1 MKKFLCYDT
10 NDAASGKVNVDSRG
24 MLKPNSTVPSGGTP
38 YQQLVTDGDGNTRWE
53 DRLAYETGP
62 VLTEFVSEE
71 TVTFTPNSGKMA
83 ALWPPTFNAIEGS
96 TYTVKFDGNE
106 YKCSCIRLGRENGP
120 LVLGNLSILGAG
132 DDTGEPFVMVYNN
145 QWQTGSSDS
154 TSEHTISISGKQVS
168 ISKIDEKFLPVASD
182 ETYGVVKKSELVTP
196 YVFGI
201 QAPHDKMVEAVT
213 AFRNGTASITWELN
227 KVSSARYDSSTD
239 EVFISFVENP
249 YTVYRCKNASGKYRY
264 DLREAYF
271 FTDCG
276 TKVLRLFDN
285 DNPNI
290 YSSITASGTSM
301 ADTTLDI
308 NSEHLGLNGIEI
320 LNAKE
325 LILSSSTVDSRKRFK
340 ITVDDSGAIT
350 ATEVMS

>member
-196 YVFGI
+196 YVF
-201 QAPHDKMVEAVT
+201 
-213 AFRNGTASITWELN
+213 
-227 KVSSARYDSSTD
+227 DST
-239 EVFISFVENP
+239 
-249 YTVYRCKNASGKYRY
+249 
-264 DLREAYF
+264 
-271 FTDCG
+271 
-276 TKVLRLFDN
+276 
-285 DNPNI
+285 
-290 YSSITASGTSM
+290 
-301 ADTTLDI
+301 
-308 NSEHLGLNGIEI
+308 LNGIASLGEIVVSLSGDTIFVLTPRFTLFGFVRLNVLFCI
-320 LNAKE
+320 LNGLFE
-325 LILSSSTVDSRKRFK
+325 YICMLFL
-340 ITVDDSGAIT
+340 
-350 ATEVMS
+350 